1 MPICVSCNPRRNL
14 PPGLGSLP
22 VARRYQGKSRLIS
35 FPSGTEMFHFP
46 ELASNTLCI
55 HVPMTGHC
63 SRRVPH
69 SEIHGSWDAWLL
81 PAAYRSLPRLS
92 SPSDA
97 KASTR
102 CSCQLVL
109 ENFLPSLFNC
119 KMISRVISRFTVIYS
134 YSLTMPACGL
144 LPHPGGP
151 GKT

>member
-1 MPICVSCNPRRNL
+1 MPICVSCNPPEES
-14 PPGLGSLP
+14 PPGLGSFP
-22 VARRYQGKSRLIS
+22 VARRLPGKSRLIS

-63 SRRVPH
+63 SRRVPPFRNPR
-69 SEIHGSWDAWLL
+69 IMGCLAP

-134 YSLTMPACGL
+134 YTLTMPACGL